1 MNKMLN
7 STFSGQTLLHRPAAG
22 RVVCS
27 RGSVQVFAAQRKA
40 NWVLDQPKRLWE
52 IGSEL
57 W

>member
-1 MNKMLN
+1 MLN
-7 STFSGQTLLHRPAAG
+7 SSFSGQTLLHRPAAG

-27 RGSVQVFAAQRKA
+27 RGGSVQVYAQRKA